1 MLSDFNW
8 SPMMFWQDITYVI
21 GLIIKIFK
29 KLFGLDKDEDVTP
42 TETVKSEN

>member
-1 MLSDFNW
+1 MNEFNW

-29 KLFGLDKDEDVTP
+29 KLFGLGKDDENQDI
-42 TETVKSEN
+42 ETNPAE